1 MPNEILDKNKKDND
15 ESLRPLFLKDYTGQE
30 KVKKNIEVFIQSA
43 RLRNAV
49 LDHILFYGPPGLGK
63 TTLAGII
70 ANEMDSNLVV
80 TTGPAIEKPGDLA
93 SILLS
98 LNEGDILF
106 IDEIHRLNKN
116 VEEVLYPAMEDFV
129 IDIIVGKDDTAKT
142 IRLDLPRFTLVGA
155 TTKAGS
161 LSSPLRDRFG
171 SIHRLELYKPE
182 ELALIIKRDASLL
195 DVGITEKALM
205 EIGTRSRGTPRIA
218 IRLLKRLR
226 DFAVV
231 KNPSDIIIDEDIAKD
246 GLTALD
252 IDPNGLDS
260 TDLRVLLAINQNFN
274 NGPVGLETLAA
285 FIGEDSGTIEDV
297 CEPFLM
303 QSGLLAK
310 TPRGRILTE
319 KGIKYVS

>member
-1 MPNEILDKNKKDND
+1 MPNEILDKSKKDND
-15 ESLRPLFLKDYTGQE
+15 ESLRPLYLKDYTGQE
-30 KVKKNIEVFIQSA
+30 KVKKNINIFIQSA
-43 RLRNAV
+43 KLRKAT

-70 ANEMDSNLVV
+70 ANEMESNLVV
-80 TTGPAIEKPGDLA
+80 TTGPAIDKPGDLA

-116 VEEVLYPAMEDFV
+116 VEEVLYPAMEDYV
-129 IDIIVGKDDTAKT
+129 LDIIVGKDESAKT

-171 SIHRLELYKPE
+171 SINRLELYKPE
-182 ELALIIKRDASLL
+182 ELALIVKRDANLL
-195 DVGITEKALM
+195 GVDITEDAMM
-205 EIGTRSRGTPRIA
+205 EIGKRSRGTPRIS

-231 KNPSDIIIDEDIAKD
+231 KNP
-246 GLTALD
+246 
-252 IDPNGLDS
+252 
-260 TDLRVLLAINQNFN
+260 
-274 NGPVGLETLAA
+274 
-285 FIGEDSGTIEDV
+285 
-297 CEPFLM
+297 
-303 QSGLLAK
+303 
-310 TPRGRILTE
+310 
-319 KGIKYVS
+319 